1 MTPERVELHKRL
13 QLAGLLIVGGLLV
26 EVITIYW
33 SHPLAF
39 VTFLLLGGALVAAG
53 ALLYLYSIVSA

>member
-1 MTPERVELHKRL
+1 MTPRRFELHKRL
-13 QLAGLLIVGGLLV
+13 QLAGALIAGGLLV

-39 VTFLLLGGALVAAG
+39 VAFLLLGGALVGVG
-53 ALLYLYSIVSA
+53 ALLYLYSIVST

>member
-1 MTPERVELHKRL
+1 MTPGRVGLHKRL
-13 QLAGLLIVGGLLV
+13 QLAGLLIAGGLLV

-39 VTFLLLGGALVAAG
+39 VAFLVLGGALVAAG
-53 ALLYLYSIVSA
+53 AVLYLYSIVST